1 MPVNTIL
8 GLFASSPIKP
18 LEKHITIAH
27 KCSQQLVPFFEAV
40 IENNWAKATEIQ
52 KNISSL
58 EHQADKLKREIRMNL
73 PRGIFLPVERSDL
86 LELIT
91 AQDKIANKAKDIAG
105 LVLGRELLLPEPLHE
120 DFIIY
125 VQRCIDAAEQAK
137 HAINELDELLETG
150 FKGRERNLVDKMI
163 QRVDKIEDDTDTQQI
178 AIRGALL
185 KVEKDYNPI
194 DMIFLYKI
202 IEWVGDVADHSQRV
216 AVRLELMLSRS

>member
-27 KCSQQLVPFFEAV
+27 KCTKRLIPFFEAV
-40 IENNWAKATEIQ
+40 IAEDWNSASNIRDEIS
-52 KNISSL
+52 KL
-58 EHQADKLKREIRMNL
+58 EHDADKLKREIRLNL

-91 AQDKIANKAKDIAG
+91 AQDKIANKTKDIAG
-105 LVLGRELLLPEPLHE
+105 LILGRQLVLPKVIKK
-120 DFIIY
+120 DFITY
-125 VQRCIDAAEQAK
+125 VQRCIDAAQQAK
-137 HAINELDELLETG
+137 QAINELDELLETG
-150 FKGRERNLVDKMI
+150 FKGRELDLVDKMI
-163 QRVDKIEDDTDTQQI
+163 RRVDKIEDDTDTQQI

-185 KVEKDYNPI
+185 KVENNFNPI

-202 IEWVGDVADHSQRV
+202 IEWVGEIADHSQRV
-216 AVRLELMLSRS
+216 ASRLELMLSR